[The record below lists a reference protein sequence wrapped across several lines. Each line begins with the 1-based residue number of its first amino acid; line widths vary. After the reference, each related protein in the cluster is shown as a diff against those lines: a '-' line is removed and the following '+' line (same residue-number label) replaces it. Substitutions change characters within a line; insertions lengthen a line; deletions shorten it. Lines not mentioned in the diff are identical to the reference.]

1 MYIYIY
7 IYRERER
14 EREKKREKQY
24 NFATGGLIVDRR
36 TYVKSYI
43 QKVPGFRWWWPPRRR
58 AKQTPEDNSLR
69 IPVGNNETR
78 TG

>member
-1 MYIYIY
+1 MYV
-7 IYRERER
+7 ER
-14 EREKKREKQY
+14 QY

-36 TYVKSYI
+36 TYVESYI
-43 QKVPGFRWWWPPRRR
+43 RKVPGFQWRWPPRGR